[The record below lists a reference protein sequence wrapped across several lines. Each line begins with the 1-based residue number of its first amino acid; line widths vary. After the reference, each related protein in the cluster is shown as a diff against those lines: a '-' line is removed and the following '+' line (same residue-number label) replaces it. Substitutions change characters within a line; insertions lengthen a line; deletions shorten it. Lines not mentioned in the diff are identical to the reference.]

1 MTTIMIILIS
11 LCVVLIAMNGWLFGK
26 MRAQQLDI
34 EKLYDNISQ
43 LTIDLGHIRR
53 GLGENGDAIRAIAGN
68 VESNC
73 QSVNTL
79 NGIVSRQSEKIEAQ
93 GENINS
99 LNAAIENLGEG
110 MGERVEKLWN
120 DGLQVL
126 ATWNPLDLIEGNG
139 GK

>member
-11 LCVVLIAMNGWLFGK
+11 LCVALIAMNGWLFGK

-43 LTIDLGHIRR
+43 LTTDLGRIRR
-53 GLGENGDAIRAIAGN
+53 GLGENGDAIRAIAGD

>member
-11 LCVVLIAMNGWLFGK
+11 LSVVLIAMNGWLFGK

-43 LTIDLGHIRR
+43 LTIDLGRIRL
-53 GLGENGDAIRAIAGN
+53 GLGENGDAIRAIAGD
-68 VESNC
+68 VERNC

-79 NGIVSRQSEKIEAQ
+79 NGIVSRQSEKLEAQ

-99 LNAAIENLGEG
+99 LNAALENLGEG

-126 ATWNPLDLIEGNG
+126 ATWNPLDQIEGGG

>member
-1 MTTIMIILIS
+1 MTTTMIILIS

-43 LTIDLGHIRR
+43 LTIDQGHIRR
-53 GLGENGDAIRAIAGN
+53 SLAEKGDAIRAIAGD

-73 QSVNTL
+73 QTVNTL
-79 NGIVSRQSEKIEAQ
+79 QGIVSKQSEKLEAQ

-126 ATWNPLDLIEGNG
+126 ATWNPLDLIEGGG

>member
-43 LTIDLGHIRR
+43 LTIDQGHIRR
-53 GLGENGDAIRAIAGN
+53 SLSEKGDAIRAIAGD
-68 VESNC
+68 VENNC
-73 QSVNTL
+73 QSINTL
-79 NGIVSRQSEKIEAQ
+79 HGIVSKQSEKLEAQ

-99 LNAAIENLGEG
+99 LNAALENLGEG

-126 ATWNPLDLIEGNG
+126 ATWNPLDQIEGGG

>member
-1 MTTIMIILIS
+1 MTTTMIILIS

-26 MRAQQLDI
+26 TRAQQIDI
-34 EKLYDNISQ
+34 EKLFDNISQ
-43 LTIDLGHIRR
+43 LTIDQGRIRR
-53 GLGENGDAIRAIAGN
+53 GLVENGDAIRSIAGD